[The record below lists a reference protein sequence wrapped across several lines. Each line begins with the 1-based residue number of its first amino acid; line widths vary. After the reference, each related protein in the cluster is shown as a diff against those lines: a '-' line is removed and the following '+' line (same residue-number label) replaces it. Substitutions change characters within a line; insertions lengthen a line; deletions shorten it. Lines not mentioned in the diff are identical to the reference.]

1 MFLGEE
7 NDSAQSDD
15 EKREGKGRIRVGG
28 EYQAVLPEHI
38 QPSDRVEEDMC
49 SERGMLVWSPS
60 MLGDEEMDKYVHTAF
75 DKYGYN
81 SEQAL
86 ALLFWHKHN
95 MDRAMQD
102 LANFT
107 PSPSEWSTNDKILFE
122 QALKIQ
128 GKRFQ
133 LIQQMLPEKTIG
145 SLVQHYYG
153 RVRST
158 VGDSSTKKLAMVREE
173 PVPGAEKMVEGED
186 PSQQRMFG
194 SFSPLPT
201 LARRGESA
209 GVGQR
214 YSQGQTAG
222 PGQ

>member
-1 MFLGEE
+1 
-7 NDSAQSDD
+7 
-15 EKREGKGRIRVGG
+15 
-28 EYQAVLPEHI
+28 
-38 QPSDRVEEDMC
+38 
-49 SERGMLVWSPS
+49 MLVWSPS

-122 QALKIQ
+122 QALKVLYGCVSDLQHCFYSYQIQ

-153 RVRST
+153 LV
-158 VGDSSTKKLAMVREE
+158 
-173 PVPGAEKMVEGED
+173 
-186 PSQQRMFG
+186 
-194 SFSPLPT
+194 
-201 LARRGESA
+201 
-209 GVGQR
+209 
-214 YSQGQTAG
+214 
-222 PGQ
+222 